1 MVWID
6 PLRQPRHDDPSRT
19 VGFGGNHMPR
29 EKSYFAGRLK
39 QLRKAANLSQPGLA
53 DQSGVAAGTIREFE

>member
-1 MVWID
+1 
-6 PLRQPRHDDPSRT
+6 
-19 VGFGGNHMPR
+19 MPR